1 MNINKLHLE
10 TKIEVLTL
18 NLKLFKDVTNEKE
31 QNKLNKKK
39 YENEA

>member
-1 MNINKLHLE
+1 MNYVSE